1 MGDFREGKEY
11 DALKKM
17 SKADLMKKYGP
28 KILNLYG
35 ADELRSVKEN
45 TTGPGG
51 VDALRTYIF
60 DIGFNKGGMVK
71 KKKLSQGGVPMKGK
85 TKMASKKMMRGGM
98 AAKTAPKRMR
108 GGGMAKM
115 AKKKMMRGGMAKKK

>member
-60 DIGFNKGGMVK
+60 DVGFNKGGMVK
-71 KKKLSQGGVPMKGK
+71 KKKFSQGGVTMKGK
-85 TKMASKKMMRGGM
+85 TKVAKKMMRGGV
-98 AAKTAPKRMR
+98 APKRMR

-115 AKKKMMRGGMAKKK
+115 AKKKMMRGGAVKKK

>member
-71 KKKLSQGGVPMKGK
+71 KKKLSQGGVTMKGK
-85 TKMASKKMMRGGM
+85 TKMASKKMMRGGV
-98 AAKTAPKRMR
+98 AAKKMR

-115 AKKKMMRGGMAKKK
+115 ASKKKMMRGGMAKKK